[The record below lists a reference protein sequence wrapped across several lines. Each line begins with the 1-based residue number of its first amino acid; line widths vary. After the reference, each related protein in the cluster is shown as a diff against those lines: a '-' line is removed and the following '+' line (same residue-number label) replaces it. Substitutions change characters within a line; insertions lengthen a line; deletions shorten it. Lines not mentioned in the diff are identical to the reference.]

1 MNDSMSTKPC
11 ALEGVQLAM
20 VYSPVQPFQALYSP
34 EEALMRGTVFAE
46 LDKPLLEVE
55 R

>member
-11 ALEGVQLAM
+11 ELEGVQLAM
-20 VYSPVQPFQALYSP
+20 VYSPPQPFRSLYSSEQAL
-34 EEALMRGTVFAE
+34 ARGTLFEE
-46 LDKPLLEVE
+46 LDKPLSEVE

>member
-11 ALEGVQLAM
+11 GPEGVQLAM
-20 VYSPVQPFQALYSP
+20 VYSPEQAFRSLYTP
-34 EEALMRGTVFAE
+34 ERALLRGTVFEE
-46 LDKPLLEVE
+46 LDKPLGEAE